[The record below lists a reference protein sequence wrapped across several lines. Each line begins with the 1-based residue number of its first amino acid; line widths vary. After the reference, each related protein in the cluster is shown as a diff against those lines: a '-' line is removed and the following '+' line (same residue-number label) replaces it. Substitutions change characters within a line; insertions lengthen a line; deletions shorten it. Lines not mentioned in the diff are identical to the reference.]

1 MTDENQVGTPAPD
14 ETNVPVAETPEGS
27 PAPEQTA
34 ESSPAATQDSEVAE
48 VKGIQRRFDELTRLR
63 REAERNAEHWRE
75 MAMRSQPAPE
85 PDATPKTLADFQY
98 DEAKYQQYL
107 FSTAETL
114 AIAAAKRELQQQVQ
128 QENQTRRTQSFTKL
142 ENDFAKKQADYFE
155 VTRSDDLRISSAM
168 AEAIAE
174 SEEGPA
180 LAYHLG
186 KNPEIAEQIAR
197 RSPYA
202 AARELGRIEE
212 RLRTERE
219 KAKAPVVSKAPPPAP
234 KLGATDGSVPVSPDD
249 PSSDSA
255 MSDAEWMRRRDKQ
268 MKKKHV

>member
-1 MTDENQVGTPAPD
+1 MTLENQVETPAPD
-14 ETNVPVAETPEGS
+14 ETNVPVTETPEGT
-27 PAPEQTA
+27 PEPEQKA

-75 MAMRSQPAPE
+75 MAMRGQPKPE
-85 PDATPKTLADFQY
+85 PDSTPKTLADFQY

-107 FSTAETL
+107 FSTAETR
-114 AIAAAKRELQQQVQ
+114 AVAAAKRELQQQAQ
-128 QENQTRRTQSFTKL
+128 QENQTRRSQSFTKL
-142 ENDFAKKQADYFE
+142 EEQFAKKQSDYYD
-155 VTRSDDLRISSAM
+155 VTRNDGLTISTAM

-174 SEEGPA
+174 SDEGPA

-197 RSPYA
+197 LSPYA

-219 KAKAPVVSKAPPPAP
+219 KAKAPVVSKAPPPPP
-234 KLGATDGSVPVSPDD
+234 KIEAVEPSVSVAPDD
-249 PSSDSA
+249 PDSDKL
-255 MSDAEWMRRRDKQ
+255 DGPTWLKRRNKQ
-268 MKKKHV
+268 VAKRAG